1 MVWHSL
7 FVSIHAAT
15 AILGLGPIL
24 AIGLAGA
31 LPLEPS
37 AVIRLARPVLR
48 LVGVSLVL
56 MLLSGLALAWLD
68 GWAPARQGW
77 FHASLALYLGLGA
90 LHGVA
95 MGATRG
101 QASEADGSARVA
113 RLRKSSWAMS
123 AVVGL
128 LAILMTVRPG

>member
-15 AILGLGPIL
+15 AILGLGPVL
-24 AIGLAGA
+24 VIGLAGA

-37 AVIRLARPVLR
+37 AAIRLARPILR
-48 LVGVSLVL
+48 LVGLVL

-90 LHGVA
+90 MHGFA
-95 MGATRG
+95 MRAARG
-101 QASEADGSARVA
+101 QADEADGAQRAA
-113 RLRKSSWAMS
+113 RLRSLGWGMS
-123 AVVGL
+123 AIVGL
-128 LAILMTVRPG
+128 LAILMAVRPG